1 MAPGPEF
8 VSFLRQ
14 LALGVRREE
23 TVRQSEMPEGG
34 ALTGWLCVIA
44 GGLMAVFGAL
54 FAVAGWLVS
63 ALSEDGGDLLAQSG
77 AQLDPL
83 SRALLDHFIW
93 VAGMLVVLGVA
104 SLVIGVQFLRMR
116 PSARPALEI
125 LAWLVLVGSILVE
138 IAALAT
144 SRQGAAGA
152 GVASW
157 ISSPLTSL
165 ILTFLQILACYLVI
179 RFLRSPSVRA
189 AFQKDPTLP
198 QV

>member
-1 MAPGPEF
+1 
-8 VSFLRQ
+8 
-14 LALGVRREE
+14 VRES
-23 TVRQSEMPEGG
+23 VMPEGG

-44 GGLMAVFGAL
+44 GGLTAVFGAL
-54 FAVAGWLVS
+54 FAVAGWLAA
-63 ALSEDGGDLLAQSG
+63 ALSQDGGNLLAQAG

-83 SRALLDHFIW
+83 SRALLDHFVGVSGI
-93 VAGMLVVLGVA
+93 LFVLGVA

-138 IAALAT
+138 VAALAT
-144 SRQGAAGA
+144 SRQGSGGQEA
-152 GVASW
+152 ASW

-179 RFLRSPSVRA
+179 RFVRSPAVRA
-189 AFQKDPTLP
+189 AFHKNPSLP
-198 QV
+198 RV